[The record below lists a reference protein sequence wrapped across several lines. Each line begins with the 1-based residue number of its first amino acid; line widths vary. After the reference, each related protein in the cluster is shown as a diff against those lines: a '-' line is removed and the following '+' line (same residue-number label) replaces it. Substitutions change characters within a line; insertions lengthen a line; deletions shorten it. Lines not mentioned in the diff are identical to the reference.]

1 MQEEI
6 DRLNAKDRTDT
17 EKIMREI
24 MESAKKKSPL
34 KIQQEWVEK
43 STENRPVALRHQ
55 SEFHTVQRQSE
66 SAVQKA

>member
-24 MESAKKKSPL
+24 MESATKKSPL
-34 KIQQEWVEK
+34 KIQQEWMEK

-55 SEFHTVQRQSE
+55 SEFHQVQRQSE
-66 SAVQKA
+66 STAQKA

>member
-24 MESAKKKSPL
+24 MESATKKSAL
-34 KIQQEWVEK
+34 KIQQEWMEK

-55 SEFHTVQRQSE
+55 SEFHQVQRQPE
-66 SAVQKA
+66 LAVQKA